1 MAECAMATVPSQSHL
16 RRARTQC
23 NLVQLRNAQVK
34 VYQSFICR
42 NCIKRSQVIF
52 NSAPPSLLPV
62 RSHPLECF
70 CIQSLVSSEIP
81 FAPSWVAL
89 ADQALLTV
97 SIILAYLAG
106 VIPKKRSFLN
116 TRRDNGMSSQSTSFA
131 DTLYGRADKYKSK
144 DLWSEAQNKLSK
156 ALEEKIQT
164 GELKSEKCNKHG
176 PLSLFALD
184 LDPRLRL
191 LAITLQKL
199 QDEVNCILHDAE
211 NLAWE
216 KWLVVSADLIKGL
229 VPPVFIK
236 WIEEE
241 QALEKN
247 QPYKKLSDVVTRK
260 LKEDDRIIRK
270 FNSSG
275 KAELYGNLIF
285 FLRFGFVRNPSYYDT
300 KFFTEHGIQILE
312 DMLIFLAD
320 GIASVYLELISV
332 DGDWY
337 SEEMDS
343 SSTLVLCSLST
354 RALQK
359 LRNEVA
365 LNWWLNQYFES
376 IVSMY
381 EDRFELYIMCQ
392 KERENTNS
400 NLTNNINWWRVGFSK
415 PASHSSGKY
424 IQLVPFSLSVKRTKE
439 LRALTGWRYYFSLY
453 LELSDISLPLI
464 KGAFTNISNAI
475 SYFLTYI
482 IGRSLGLIFSG
493 IRQALGWR

>member
-16 RRARTQC
+16 RRARSQC

-34 VYQSFICR
+34 VYQR

-62 RSHPLECF
+62 RSRPLECF

-81 FAPSWVAL
+81 FAPSWQPL

-106 VIPKKRSFLN
+106 VIPKQRSFLN
-116 TRRDNGMSSQSTSFA
+116 SRSDNGMSSQSTSFT
-131 DTLYGRADKYKSK
+131 DTVYVDFRADKYKSK
-144 DLWSEAQNKLSK
+144 DLWSEAQNKLSE
-156 ALEEKIQT
+156 ALEENIQT
-164 GELKSEKCNKHG
+164 GELKSEKGTKHG

-229 VPPVFIK
+229 VRPVFIR

-275 KAELYGNLIF
+275 KAELYANLIF

-300 KFFTEHGIQILE
+300 KFFTEHGIEILE

-332 DGDWY
+332 DGDYWY
-337 SEEMDS
+337 SEEMDNS
-343 SSTLVLCSLST
+343 SALVLCSLST

-400 NLTNNINWWRVGFSK
+400 NLTNNINWWWVGFSK

-424 IQLVPFSLSVKRTKE
+424 MQLVPFSLSVKRTKE
-439 LRALTGWRYYFSLY
+439 LRVLTGWRYYFSLY
-453 LELSDISLPLI
+453 LELSDISLPLV

>member
-23 NLVQLRNAQVK
+23 NLVQLRNAPAK
-34 VYQSFICR
+34 IYQR
-42 NCIKRSQVIF
+42 NCIKRNQVIF
-52 NSAPPSLLPV
+52 HSTPPKLQ
-62 RSHPLECF
+62 PLKSRLTECF
-70 CIQSLVSSEIP
+70 CLQSLISSESP
-81 FAPSWVAL
+81 FAPSWVSS

-97 SIILAYLAG
+97 SILLAYLAG
-106 VIPKKRSFLN
+106 VVPHQRSFLN
-116 TRRDNGMSSQSTSFA
+116 NRSDDDISSPSTSFNN
-131 DTLYGRADKYKSK
+131 TVNVNFRPDKFRSK
-144 DLWSEAQNKLSK
+144 DLWCEARNKLSE
-156 ALEEKIQT
+156 ALEDRTQT
-164 GELKSEKCNKHG
+164 GEIKYEKRSKYA
-176 PLSLFALD
+176 PLSFLALD
-184 LDPRLRL
+184 MVPRLRL

-199 QDEVNCILHDAE
+199 EDKVNGILQDGE

-216 KWLVVSADLIKGL
+216 RWLVVSSDLIKGL
-229 VPPVFIK
+229 ALPVFIK
-236 WIEEE
+236 WIELE

-247 QPYKKLSDVVTRK
+247 QLSKKLSDVITRK

-270 FNSSG
+270 LNSSG
-275 KAELYGNLIF
+275 KAELYSHLIF
-285 FLRFGFVRNPSYYDT
+285 LLRFGFVRDPNYYDA
-300 KFFTEHGIQILE
+300 KFFMEHGIKILE
-312 DMLIFLAD
+312 DVLIFLAD

-343 SSTLVLCSLST
+343 SSSLVLCSLST
-354 RALQK
+354 RSLQK

-376 IVSMY
+376 IVSMF
-381 EDRFELYIMCQ
+381 EDRFELYILCQ
-392 KERENTNS
+392 KEQENS
-400 NLTNNINWWRVGFSK
+400 NGNLAKNINWWRVGFAK
-415 PASHSSGKY
+415 PASPSSGKY

-439 LRALTGWRYYFSLY
+439 LRALSGWRYYFSLF
-453 LELSDISLPLI
+453 LELFDISMPLI
-464 KGAFTNISNAI
+464 RGAFTNISNAI

>member
-23 NLVQLRNAQVK
+23 NLVQLRNVQAK
-34 VYQSFICR
+34 VYQR

-52 NSAPPSLLPV
+52 NSAPARLLPV
-62 RSHPLECF
+62 RSRPLECF
-70 CIQSLVSSEIP
+70 CIQSLLSSEIQ

-106 VIPKKRSFLN
+106 VIPHKRSFLN
-116 TRRDNGMSSQSTSFA
+116 IRSDNGMSSQSTFF
-131 DTLYGRADKYKSK
+131 THTVYGRPDNYKSK

-156 ALEEKIQT
+156 AMEAKIQT
-164 GELKSEKCNKHG
+164 GELKSDKCTKHG

-216 KWLVVSADLIKGL
+216 KWLVISADLIKGL
-229 VPPVFIK
+229 VQPVFIK

-241 QALEKN
+241 QALEEN

-270 FNSSG
+270 LNSSG
-275 KAELYGNLIF
+275 KAELYANLIF
-285 FLRFGFVRNPSYYDT
+285 LLRFGFVRNPSYYDT

-312 DMLIFLAD
+312 DMLILLAD
-320 GIASVYLELISV
+320 GIASAYLELISV

-337 SEEMDS
+337 SEEMDN

-392 KERENTNS
+392 KEQENANS

-415 PASHSSGKY
+415 SASHSSGKY
-424 IQLVPFSLSVKRTKE
+424 VQLVPFSLSVKRTKE